1 MSNALQASKHDQ
13 SVTVKLIDNREEV
26 AVSVC
31 DEGEGIPEALIERV
45 CDPFFTTKTT
55 GRGMGLGLFLATS
68 VADALGGQL
77 GIVSERGKGTQVTF
91 LIPKTTDTPR

>member
-1 MSNALQASKHDQ
+1 M
-13 SVTVKLIDNREEV
+13 VVKLIDNRDEV
-26 AVSVC
+26 AVSII
-31 DEGEGIPEALIERV
+31 DDGEGIPEALIERV

-77 GIVSERGKGTQVTF
+77 GIVSQRGQGTQVTF
-91 LIPKTTDTPR
+91 LLPKTTHEST